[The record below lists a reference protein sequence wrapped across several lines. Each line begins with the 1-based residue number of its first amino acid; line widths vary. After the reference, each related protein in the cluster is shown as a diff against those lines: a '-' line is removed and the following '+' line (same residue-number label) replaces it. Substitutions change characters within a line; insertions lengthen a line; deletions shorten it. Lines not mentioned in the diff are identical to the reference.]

1 MENIVG
7 EVACRWVQFY
17 NAAESSVLLIMSSS
31 QKLLVQ
37 IAFNLLLILLAL
49 VALISVL
56 KEIFSASGD
65 LGQALFLLIVLGV
78 LLFVGIG
85 FLVRLVRN
93 AFNKENP

>member
-1 MENIVG
+1 MD
-7 EVACRWVQFY
+7 
-17 NAAESSVLLIMSSS
+17 SVLRHCLKFEPAEYASS

-37 IAFNLLLILLAL
+37 ITFNLLLILLAL

-56 KEIFSASGD
+56 KEIFSTSGD

-78 LLFVGIG
+78 LLFIGIG

-93 AFNKENP
+93 AFNKENS